1 MENSSLP
8 IIEKLKEVYMIW
20 QQILPHISKSQR
32 QTIGAKIDGLL
43 LDALESAFQGRYALL
58 SKRLNLITNAVTK
71 IDSVKFFLL
80 VGWENKVIDDKKY
93 IRLSEKL
100 VEASKMLV
108 NWKEYLRKLPPN
120 NAEERKE

>member
-1 MENSSLP
+1 MENSFLP
-8 IIEKLKEVYMIW
+8 VVEKLKEAYKIW

-32 QTIGAKIDGLL
+32 QTIGARIDELL
-43 LDALESAFQGRYALL
+43 LDALESTFQGRYAPL

-71 IDSVKFFLL
+71 IDSVKFFLI

-100 VEASKMLV
+100 VETSKMLV
-108 NWKEYLRKLPPN
+108 GWKGYLEKKTSAN
-120 NAEERKE
+120 